1 MTSTTGEGRGNAST
15 SLLAVSGTRLVQA
28 DGSPVVLKGVG
39 LGGWMNMEN
48 FITGYPGTE
57 SSGVPSNPEDAQ
69 RWAGPLTAGSVVLDP
84 TECSGCP

>member
-39 LGGWMNMEN
+39 LGGW
-48 FITGYPGTE
+48 
-57 SSGVPSNPEDAQ
+57 
-69 RWAGPLTAGSVVLDP
+69 
-84 TECSGCP
+84 